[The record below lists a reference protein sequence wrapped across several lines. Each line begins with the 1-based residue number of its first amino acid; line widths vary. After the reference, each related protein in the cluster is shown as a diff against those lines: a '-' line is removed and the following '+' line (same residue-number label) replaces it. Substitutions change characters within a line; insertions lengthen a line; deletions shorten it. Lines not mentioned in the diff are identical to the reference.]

1 MPGIAGAGINLE
13 FGEYGL
19 KSLGRGWLTANQ
31 IEAARKA
38 ITHKTKRGGKLWV
51 RIFPDKS
58 ITKKA
63 AGARM
68 GGGKG
73 DVVGFVAVVQPG
85 RIIFEIAGV
94 EKELACQALTL
105 AAAKLPIKTKFIERE

>member
-1 MPGIAGAGINLE
+1 MSGVTFSGTNLD

-19 KSLGRGWLTANQ
+19 KSLGRGWITANQ

-38 ITHKTKRGGKLWV
+38 ISHKTKRAGKLWI

-63 AGARM
+63 SGARM

-73 DVVGFVAVVQPG
+73 DVTGFVAVVQPG

-94 EKELACQALTL
+94 DKELARQALTL
-105 AAAKLPIKTKFIERE
+105 AAAKLPIKTKFIERD